1 LEFGHGVGMEKSR
14 NSDEALFRRKRRRW
28 PRAVWVKEVKAFRDS
43 GLSADEYAVQRGVNI
58 LTFKRWVRL
67 LGNVTDTD
75 QRSTL
80 PAFVPVR
87 VVSASERPS
96 SGSPFQ
102 VEIDL
107 TNGRRLRARVAE
119 DADVRRLA
127 DLLDALDGG
136 ARC

>member
-1 LEFGHGVGMEKSR
+1 M
-14 NSDEALFRRKRRRW
+14 
-28 PRAVWVKEVKAFRDS
+28 WVKEVKAFRDS
-43 GLSADEYAVQRGVNI
+43 GLSAEEFAGQRGIKV
-58 LTFKRWVRL
+58 LTFKRWVRR
-67 LGNVTDTD
+67 LGDVTDTGEHPA
-75 QRSTL
+75 L

-87 VVSASERPS
+87 VVHSPERRS
-96 SGSPFQ
+96 SGSLFQ

-107 TNGRRLRARVAE
+107 TNGRRLRARVGL

>member
-1 LEFGHGVGMEKSR
+1 M
-14 NSDEALFRRKRRRW
+14 ALFRRKRRRF
-28 PRAVWVKEVKAFRDS
+28 PRAVWVREVKAFRDS
-43 GLSADEYAVQRGVNI
+43 GLSAEEYASQRGI
-58 LTFKRWVRL
+58 SLLTFQRWVRR
-67 LGNVTDTD
+67 LGDVTDTN
-75 QRSTL
+75 QRPAL

-87 VVSASERPS
+87 VVNSPERLS

-107 TNGRRLRARVAE
+107 TNGRRLRTRIAL

-127 DLLDALDGG
+127 DLLDVLDGG

>member
-1 LEFGHGVGMEKSR
+1 M
-14 NSDEALFRRKRRRW
+14 ALFRQKRRRF
-28 PRAVWVKEVKAFRDS
+28 PREVWVKEVKAFRDS
-43 GLSADEYAVQRGVNI
+43 GLSAEEYAGQRGINL
-58 LTFKRWVRL
+58 LTFQRWVRR
-67 LGNVTDTD
+67 LGDVTDTGP
-75 QRSTL
+75 RSAL

-87 VVSASERPS
+87 VVHSSERLS

-107 TNGRRLRARVAE
+107 TNGRRLRARVALE
-119 DADVRRLA
+119 ADVRRLA

>member
-1 LEFGHGVGMEKSR
+1 MEKSR
-14 NSDEALFRRKRRRW
+14 DSDEALFRRKRRRF
-28 PRAVWVKEVKAFRDS
+28 PRAVWVKEIKAFRES
-43 GLSADEYAVQRGVNI
+43 GLSAEEYAGQRGINV
-58 LTFKRWVRL
+58 LTFKRWVRRI
-67 LGNVTDTD
+67 GDVTDTG
-75 QRSTL
+75 QRPAL

-87 VVSASERPS
+87 VVHPIERPS

-107 TNGRRLRARVAE
+107 TNGRRLRARVAM
-119 DADVRRLA
+119 DVDVRRLA